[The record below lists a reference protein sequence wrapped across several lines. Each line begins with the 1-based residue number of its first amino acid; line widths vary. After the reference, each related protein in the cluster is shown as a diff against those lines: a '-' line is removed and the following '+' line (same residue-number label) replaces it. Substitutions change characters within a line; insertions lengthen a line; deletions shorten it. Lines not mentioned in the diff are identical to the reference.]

1 MNASAEVPQVAP
13 DATLGTIVAARPQT
27 AALFEELGLDYCC
40 GGGQTLEQACEG
52 RDLDPVTVRKMLAAS
67 EVEATAPKAE
77 HDLRGLPVDELVD
90 HIVEGHHRPLR
101 SQLERIA
108 ELLDKVVSAHGYADP
123 EVKRLRQRY
132 TEFRSEL
139 IEHMSVEEGQLFP
152 ACRALADDGGY
163 ELDADLFG
171 ALADDHAA
179 TGAALAELRELGND
193 YRPESAHCTT
203 HRVLLSELGSLE
215 ADLHL
220 HVHEEN
226 NILFPE
232 ARRLLQRA

>member
-1 MNASAEVPQVAP
+1 MNAPAEVPQVAP
-13 DATLGTIVAARPQT
+13 DATLGAIVAARPQT

-67 EVEATAPKAE
+67 EVEANAPKAE
-77 HDLRGLPVDELVD
+77 HDLRGLAVNELVD

-108 ELLDKVVSAHGYADP
+108 ELLDKVVSAHGYSDL
-123 EVKRLRQRY
+123 EVKRLRRRY

-139 IEHMSVEEGQLFP
+139 IEHMRVEEGQLFP
-152 ACRALADDGGY
+152 ACRALADDGG
-163 ELDADLFG
+163 D
-171 ALADDHAA
+171 
-179 TGAALAELRELGND
+179 ELGND

-203 HRVLLSELGSLE
+203 HRVLLNELGSLE